1 MHRRSFLRLALSAPL
16 LAGCSIFDP
25 GDASTEAKGEI
36 VSGTGTVRRFE
47 LEGGFFAI
55 VGDDGVTYDPTNL
68 AEEFRQDGLRVRFRA
83 RVQDDVAGIH
93 MVGPIVEIL
102 EISRL

>member
-1 MHRRSFLRLALSAPL
+1 MHRRSFLRLALFAPL
-16 LAGCSIFDP
+16 LAGCSVFDP
-25 GDASTEAKGEI
+25 GASTEGEGEI

-68 AEEFRQDGLRVRFRA
+68 AAEFQQDGLRVRFRA
-83 RVQDDVAGIH
+83 RMRDDLVGIH
-93 MVGPIVEIL
+93 MAGPIVEIL

>member
-1 MHRRSFLRLALSAPL
+1 MQRRSFLRLALAAPL
-16 LAGCSIFDP
+16 LTGCSVFDP
-25 GDASTEAKGEI
+25 GEGAADGEGEI
-36 VSGTGTVRRFE
+36 VSGTGTVRRFD

-55 VGDDGVTYDPTNL
+55 AGDDGVTYDPTNL
-68 AEEFRQDGLRVRFRA
+68 AEEFQRDGLRVRFRA
-83 RVQDDVAGIH
+83 RVRDDMAGIH